1 MHIIIKT
8 ETHNQNI
15 KSETFSDAT
24 CSFNT
29 DGLPMWE
36 EKEVPLDKSSSLT
49 PPLELGELGSLHF
62 EAEQ

>member
-1 MHIIIKT
+1 MKNANAHIIKT

-36 EKEVPLDKSSSLT
+36 EKEVSLDKSSS
-49 PPLELGELGSLHF
+49 
-62 EAEQ
+62 